1 MCGFTIT
8 KGKIHNVIS
17 HRGINSNDVSFS
29 GWEIN
34 FNSLPLSSFKL
45 GLSQPIEVCNYLI
58 VFNGEIFNYKELNRA
73 SRSDLHFLQLLME
86 KCKGDINLFYKDS
99 LKWEGFWSICV
110 LKKDGDV
117 FVFTDPLGKKQLYFN
132 SSGISSEIK
141 PILNDN
147 MYLNYTERSFGKNA
161 TNFSGIFRFMPG
173 YFYCYKIGNCLP
185 YTVNRLDYWY
195 KSPVSDLYR
204 MIDENVRLRLSN
216 NYDGISIL
224 LSGGLDSN
232 IVLHHVLKYTSN
244 VDIVSIENDESE
256 NVKRICNEHN
266 LECNFISDEYT
277 KVDVVNAVNAYE
289 YSLDYGSLLPNYLLF
304 KNCKNSLVL
313 TGDGADELFGG
324 YKRSLDSDTFNYDVF
339 QELPFYHN
347 IRIDR
352 MSMIST
358 KEARSP
364 LMSFGL
370 LRYAKNLKREDRTNK
385 RILRETYNGILPDYI
400 VNGQKKPL
408 RLKNN
413 KEFNKELIK
422 STHQS
427 IFNKK

>member
-8 KGKIHNVIS
+8 KEKIPNLIL
-17 HRGINSNDVSFS
+17 HRGINTNDVSFN

-45 GLSQPIEVCNYLI
+45 GLSQPIDVCNYLI
-58 VFNGEIFNYKELNRA
+58 VFNGEIFNHKELNRA
-73 SRSDLHFLQLLME
+73 SKSDLHFLQLLME

-99 LKWEGFWSICV
+99 LKWEGFWSICIV
-110 LKKDGDV
+110 KKNGDV
-117 FVFTDPLGKKQLYFN
+117 FAFTDPLGKKQLYFN
-132 SSGISSEIK
+132 NLGIASEIK
-141 PILNDN
+141 PLLSNN
-147 MYLNYTERSFGKNA
+147 MYLSYNEKSFGRNG
-161 TNFSGIFRFMPG
+161 TNFNGIYRFMPG
-173 YFYCYKIGNCLP
+173 DLYRYKLENSLP
-185 YTVNRLDYWY
+185 STFNKLSYWY
-195 KSPVSDLYR
+195 KSPISDAYR
-204 MIDENVRLRLSN
+204 IIDENVRLRLSN

-244 VDIVSIENDESE
+244 IDVVSIENDESE
-256 NVKRICNEHN
+256 NVRRICNEHN

-277 KVDVVNAVNAYE
+277 QEDVINAVSAYE
-289 YSLDYGSLLPNYLLF
+289 HSLDYGSLLPNYLLF

-324 YKRSLDSDTFNYDVF
+324 YQRSLHSDTFNYDVF
-339 QELPFYHN
+339 NELPFYHN

-385 RILRETYNGILPDYI
+385 KILRETYNGILPDYI
-400 VNGQKKPL
+400 VNGKKKPL
-408 RLKNN
+408 RLKND
-413 KEFNKELIK
+413 KEFNMELINN
-422 STHQS
+422 THQL